1 MGWSPTATTLRP
13 DAATEPA
20 PCPRQPQPSPPMSAG
35 QGPKPS
41 DVRTERPLAVPAGAH
56 PAPRPAGAAAA
67 SLLLSMKEAEKQRQ
81 RDGAAST
88 PCCLSLE
95 AELREGHAS
104 AEQPGWEGARRGSR
118 GARGQARPRHGRCRA
133 VGPAG
138 GAPGAWTAGWRA
150 GPPGTRTV
158 PAPSWGACSVRGDHL
173 HSGPCGQPGGPRT
186 QASVEWGRGAKQ
198 AQRPA
203 DHSRGQP
210 RAWGG
215 QSPGLLALLGGRV
228 PPPGRQ
234 PQLTSPPPGSREGSL
249 ARGGWPPEAQPCPQ
263 ARRCLWGWGGGWG
276 GQGVYLSSL
285 LNWGWASAISRLL
298 LNIALLQQEQ
308 SEKTELLLRPRQA
321 AQEAGPP
328 HLRAGHSPPAEARR
342 TGGPARQ
349 AQHIRRP
356 DGQGGLR
363 GHLVPPQGCGLSP
376 QQGPKPG
383 GAASEMEQKVRG
395 VRRVGFPGSDPWDG

>member
-13 DAATEPA
+13 DTATEPA

-41 DVRTERPLAVPAGAH
+41 DVRMERALAVPAGAH

-67 SLLLSMKEAEKQRQ
+67 SLPLSMKEAEKQRQ

-118 GARGQARPRHGRCRA
+118 GARGH
-133 VGPAG
+133 
-138 GAPGAWTAGWRA
+138 
-150 GPPGTRTV
+150 
-158 PAPSWGACSVRGDHL
+158 HL

-203 DHSRGQP
+203 DHSRGQA

-234 PQLTSPPPGSREGSL
+234 PQLTSIVMME
-249 ARGGWPPEAQPCPQ
+249 
-263 ARRCLWGWGGGWG
+263 
-276 GQGVYLSSL
+276 Y
-285 LNWGWASAISRLL
+285 LL
-298 LNIALLQQEQ
+298 LLQMQE
-308 SEKTELLLRPRQA
+308 KATV
-321 AQEAGPP
+321 G
-328 HLRAGHSPPAEARR
+328 
-342 TGGPARQ
+342 
-349 AQHIRRP
+349 
-356 DGQGGLR
+356 
-363 GHLVPPQGCGLSP
+363 
-376 QQGPKPG
+376 K
-383 GAASEMEQKVRG
+383 KV
-395 VRRVGFPGSDPWDG
+395 